1 MSEIGHLEI
10 SQAFIVSL
18 LVKCQHET
26 DGNAKSPRCSKQITN
41 RNLSLK
47 TKTDKNRKR
56 RSYSETMNNNVLKCN
71 SKWIYIVDL
80 CLIFYQVFDE
90 SGHFLLY
97 ATMLGVK
104 GKVMVIISR

>member
-1 MSEIGHLEI
+1 M
-10 SQAFIVSL
+10 
-18 LVKCQHET
+18 
-26 DGNAKSPRCSKQITN
+26 N
-41 RNLSLK
+41 R
-47 TKTDKNRKR
+47 
-56 RSYSETMNNNVLKCN
+56 NVLKCN